1 MDGFFVR
8 LADRCQ
14 ALTQQVSKF
23 HIGKRS
29 KKVPEADESEPEDV
43 LETVDV
49 AVDGTVTVSEP
60 VKDSGPA
67 FDDAADAEIIA
78 ASRRSHLKRKGHDP
92 RSLKPRPAKAPRT
105 AA

>member
-1 MDGFFVR
+1 M
-8 LADRCQ
+8 
-14 ALTQQVSKF
+14 SKF

-29 KKVPEADESEPEDV
+29 KKAPEVDESEPEDA

-49 AVDGTVTVSEP
+49 AADGTVTISEP
-60 VKDSGPA
+60 VQDAGPS

-78 ASRRSHLKRKGHDP
+78 ASRLSHLKRKGHDP
-92 RSLKPRPAKAPRT
+92 RSLKPRPAKARKT